1 MGLRIAGRGRWANQ
15 AYNSHQLLR
24 QNLIGRQPSWPERCK
39 ERGTTLF
46 PMLETLAI
54 VLVCLWLLGIVSS
67 YTMGGFIHALLI
79 VAFIS
84 ILVRIIRGDKPFA

>member
-1 MGLRIAGRGRWANQ
+1 MRDPADEQAGLTISIHVPGRNLGAGGPFGPNAATEQ
-15 AYNSHQLLR
+15 
-24 QNLIGRQPSWPERCK
+24 
-39 ERGTTLF
+39 GTTLF